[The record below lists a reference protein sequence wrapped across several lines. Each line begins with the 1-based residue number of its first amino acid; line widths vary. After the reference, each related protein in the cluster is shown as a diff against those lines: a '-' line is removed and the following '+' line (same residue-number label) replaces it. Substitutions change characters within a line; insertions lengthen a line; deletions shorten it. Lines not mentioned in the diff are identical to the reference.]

1 MKTTASTEIG
11 RPVDEVWAF
20 IADPANNPKWDPGTL
35 AVRQTS
41 DGPIRAGTMLV
52 ATVEL
57 LGRRDLEVR
66 IIGFEPRRS
75 LSFEF
80 VSGPVTGT
88 RVRYDLDR
96 VGASRTRL
104 MRSFELGLTGAWRV
118 LWPLVAFSAR
128 RHRADEV
135 EAVRRLLEP
144 SIGRSPT

>member
-1 MKTTASTEIG
+1 VKTAASTEIG
-11 RPVDEVWAF
+11 RPLDEVWAF

-41 DGPIRAGTMLV
+41 DGPIGVGTTLV

-57 LGRRDLEVR
+57 LGPRDLDVR
-66 IIGFEPRRS
+66 IIGFEPQRCF
-75 LSFEF
+75 SFEF

-88 RVRYDLDR
+88 RVRYDVDA

-104 MRSFELGLTGAWRV
+104 TRSFELGLNGAWRV

-135 EAVRRLLEP
+135 EAVRRLLE
-144 SIGRSPT
+144 RSP